1 MNENIDFIKE
11 VLLFENDVAKFY
23 RTEFTKS
30 LTKWAN
36 DPDTFDITLDNWI
49 VLLAKSKID
58 DISEYVLIDDE
69 GRVADSSTSFEGLA
83 VCIDKFKIAKQFYR
97 AE

>member
-1 MNENIDFIKE
+1 MSENIDFIKE
-11 VLLFENDVAKFY
+11 ALVFENDTAKFY

-58 DISEYVLIDDE
+58 GVAEYVLINDK
-69 GRVADSSTSFEGLA
+69 GVAVDSNTSFEGLA
-83 VCIDKFKIAKQFYR
+83 VCIDKFKTIKQFNR
-97 AE
+97 